1 MERLQLLIEETA
13 NSSVAISANGKVWFS
28 TLGNTKKK
36 FEDKELPQLCE
47 NIANYIEANRKPKV
61 PTVRSPKLYTL

>member
-28 TLGNTKKK
+28 TLGNTKQK
-36 FEDKELPQLCE
+36 FQNEKLPQLCE
-47 NIANYIEANRKPKV
+47 DIANYIEKNRKPKT
-61 PTVRSPKLYTL
+61 PNVRSPKLYTL